1 MPSSPSAFEAA
12 PTKLVRDRVTIA
24 TYLMAMLWGW
34 FVMSIGPATSRITEQ
49 FDVSRGVGGLHGTGI
64 AVGIIAAGFI
74 SPHLV
79 RHFGRRALML
89 AGSITMAIGVIALI
103 SVPSIFVTIPAVT
116 IVGVGGTVIMNV
128 AQPALQV
135 HHGAGGPSAVIEAN
149 AGSAIIGIFGPLAV
163 GGAVALGW
171 GWQPALAI
179 TLIFVVIAFMVM
191 FPLPTRGALD
201 GRTAKKKTTDKA
213 PTETVTKTD
222 TKKRPY
228 APALWF
234 YIIAITTGVAVEF
247 STSFWASDLIAEQTG
262 SSAGTSTATVSALFG
277 GMAIARIIGGPISL
291 RFSAAK
297 LMILAFVVA
306 FAGWLL
312 LWTSQATV
320 VAFIALVL
328 TGVGFGLHYPLG
340 AALVMRASEGRPD
353 AGQAVAAITTGAA
366 VGLAPYVLGALSDV
380 FGIHKAFIVVPV
392 LVIIGGC
399 ATYFGMLNENQRARS
414 LSKQSV

>member
-1 MPSSPSAFEAA
+1 
-12 PTKLVRDRVTIA
+12 
-24 TYLMAMLWGW
+24 
-34 FVMSIGPATSRITEQ
+34 
-49 FDVSRGVGGLHGTGI
+49 
-64 AVGIIAAGFI
+64 
-74 SPHLV
+74 
-79 RHFGRRALML
+79 
-89 AGSITMAIGVIALI
+89 
-103 SVPSIFVTIPAVT
+103 
-116 IVGVGGTVIMNV
+116 
-128 AQPALQV
+128 
-135 HHGAGGPSAVIEAN
+135 
-149 AGSAIIGIFGPLAV
+149 FGPLAV

-179 TLIFVVIAFMVM
+179 TLIFVIVAFMVM

-213 PTETVTKTD
+213 PTETVTKSD

-340 AALVMRASEGRPD
+340 AALVM
-353 AGQAVAAITTGAA
+353 
-366 VGLAPYVLGALSDV
+366 
-380 FGIHKAFIVVPV
+380 
-392 LVIIGGC
+392 
-399 ATYFGMLNENQRARS
+399 
-414 LSKQSV
+414 